1 MPNHNPKDVQLLAL
15 DVDGIL
21 TDGSIW
27 ITSGG
32 AELKRFHVRDGLA
45 MKMWM
50 KLGYHLAIV
59 SGRFSDAVAYRMHE
73 LGVREVHQGIRDKS
87 KTLDEL
93 MERYGLGPNQIA
105 FMGDDWPDL
114 PAMKRVGYPITV
126 SDAERAVKQLAALVT
141 TRPGGQG
148 AVREA
153 IDHLLLAKGKSE
165 AEQIEAESG
174 GEDATRPSRTSGT
187 HGSKR
192 ATSGDEIF
200 GP

>member
-1 MPNHNPKDVQLLAL
+1 MPLSPKDVQLLVL

-27 ITSGG
+27 VTSGG

-50 KLGYHLAIV
+50 KLGYHIAII

-87 KTLDEL
+87 KVLDEIMDRL
-93 MERYGLGPNQIA
+93 AIGPNQIA

-114 PAMKRVGYPITV
+114 PAMKRVGYPMTV
-126 SDAERAVKQLAALVT
+126 NDADRSVKSMAAFVT
-141 TRPGGQG
+141 AKDGGHG

-153 IDHLLLAKGKSE
+153 IDHLLTAKGKSD
-165 AEQIEAESG
+165 AERIAAE
-174 GEDATRPSRTSGT
+174 TSGEENQRPARSS
-187 HGSKR
+187 GR
-192 ATSGDEIF
+192 PTSGDEIF
-200 GP
+200 GPN